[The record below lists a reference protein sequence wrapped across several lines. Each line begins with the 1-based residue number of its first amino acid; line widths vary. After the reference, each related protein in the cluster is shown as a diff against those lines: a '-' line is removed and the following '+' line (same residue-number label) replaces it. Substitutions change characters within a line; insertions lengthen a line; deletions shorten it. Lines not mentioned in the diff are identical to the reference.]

1 VLKLRFDID
10 VQHCLNCGGGDRHRH
25 NWPLAHSLDGLLAPP
40 AATTPADER
49 FARALAFLA
58 SEKMRIYI
66 GANTS
71 LDSPYH
77 VKE

>member
-1 VLKLRFDID
+1 
-10 VQHCLNCGGGDRHRH
+10 
-25 NWPLAHSLDGLLAPP
+25 LLAPP

-71 LDSPYH
+71 LDSPDNL
-77 VKE
+77 KE